1 MELTELGLQLQEF
14 VVYLWS
20 QPEVKFLVGSVF
32 VNLIVAIAASVHL
45 GEFKLYKTAEFLYK
59 KLLPYTLI
67 YAATRL
73 VADWVEVGWLSA
85 AAFAA
90 IEASLL
96 ADLLENVA
104 AVGLKHGVELPEGL
118 FKSIIKD

>member
-1 MELTELGLQLQEF
+1 MELTDLGLQLKEF
-14 VVYLWS
+14 AVFLWS
-20 QPEVKFLVGSVF
+20 QPTTKFLVGSVF

-45 GEFKLYKTAEFLYK
+45 GEFKLYKTAEFLYR

-73 VADWVEVGWLSA
+73 VAEWVDVTWLSA

-96 ADLLENVA
+96 ADLLENVT
-104 AVGLKHGVELPEGL
+104 AVGLKHEVKLPDGL
-118 FKSIIKD
+118 FRAVVKD